1 MKIKLTE
8 NEKNEI
14 SSMYEEID
22 NKLFNFLLRRLKKE
36 EDFYN
41 SESFTVYYF
50 EDFPDDKF
58 NSLMK
63 KYRIET
69 FLIDFLIKIGKMR
82 PDYFVMKN
90 TENDGETKKVL
101 NTIRKFINFL

>member
-1 MKIKLTE
+1 MKITITE
-8 NEKNEI
+8 NERESI
-14 SSMYEEID
+14 SSQYKEID
-22 NKLFNFLLRRLKKE
+22 NKLFNFLLRRIKTE
-36 EDFYN
+36 DDFYN

-90 TENDGETKKVL
+90 PENDGETKKVL